1 MLLLLLV
8 GLLLLLLLLVLHLH
22 SGTAGARKQLDMV
35 AQLMVLLLL
44 EAPWSKF
51 PIKTHEKRIKAKK
64 LIVIRHTL
72 TKQSN

>member
-1 MLLLLLV
+1 M
-8 GLLLLLLLLVLHLH
+8 LLLLLLLLLPLVVLVLHLH

-35 AQLMVLLLL
+35 AQLMVVLLL

-51 PIKTHEKRIKAKK
+51 SIKTHEKRIKAEK
-64 LIVIRHTL
+64 LIAIRHTL